1 MRNLKKVL
9 DDTIAEKDKL
19 FVETVETME
28 TEFRIKYDSMEVQLI
43 EEREIAVNN
52 IEMLRDRD
60 NYDFETRYQKLERD
74 HKELE

>member
-9 DDTIAEKDKL
+9 DDTIAEKDKR

>member
-9 DDTIAEKDKL
+9 EDTIAEKDKL